1 MSFKTDGF
9 LSPTMEE
16 FRTSLREV
24 PAYKLWLEF
33 AEELNRLAGDMLE
46 DHETPTT
53 DNQRLI
59 ISGLFIRA
67 HQSLQAAITLIE
79 KGMLTDARVVL
90 RSAVEG
96 AIALN
101 ALANDATFDVQI
113 IQAHRYNQR
122 KTARI
127 VLNTPE
133 YRSGQTATQIAQ
145 MEATIK
151 EVTDEEA
158 ATGRKFGDVNWAT
171 VAAKHCPDLYNLLYR
186 PLSNDGTHTNVNAI
200 HRVLEFNESGQPTG
214 LRVGPDTHDMLTC

>member
-1 MSFKTDGF
+1 
-9 LSPTMEE
+9 
-16 FRTSLREV
+16 
-24 PAYKLWLEF
+24 
-33 AEELNRLAGDMLE
+33 
-46 DHETPTT
+46 
-53 DNQRLI
+53 
-59 ISGLFIRA
+59 
-67 HQSLQAAITLIE
+67 
-79 KGMLTDARVVL
+79 MLTDARVVL

-200 HRVLEFNESGQPTG
+200 HRKRCVNPTLLGLKPTG
-214 LRVGPDTHDMLTC
+214 